1 MSIISNVLNK
11 FGYMS
16 RRDIDRRAKEIGTFS
31 HATGSM
37 FSTLNTGH
45 DKLKQP
51 YKQHAWVYSC
61 IRRLAMNVAG
71 VPFKLYSGDAN
82 NPRLIESGPLFDVF
96 NRPNNQW
103 TTTQMFEAVV
113 TFLSTGGTAVWVMD
127 RERETR
133 EPRDIWPYPKDKFKP
148 IYNNEDEL
156 MHWEFRKTST
166 KTLILQPYQ
175 VLLFK
180 YFNPYNNLWG
190 LAPLTAAIKSAEQ
203 DHLASNFNAAFFENG
218 AHVGGTVVFKRRLQ
232 PEQRKQYLNM
242 FDSKHKSAGNAFKT
256 AFLEGEVEYKE
267 RSVSHK
273 DMCFLEQKKWSRD
286 EICAVFGVPKAELS
300 IYEDINY
307 ATARSA
313 DKSFWTKTL
322 VPICRLI
329 ESVLQSH
336 FFSQLS
342 GKNIFGRFDFSV
354 VEALQ
359 EDFDKKVT
367 RAKTLWDMGVPFN
380 MINAKLDLGFEDIDS
395 GGQGYLPMGL
405 IEAGTTPPAV
415 AAAQGIPSEKSI
427 DGIKKIKGADV
438 IDPEFE
444 IVDKIIHTPAQEDQ
458 WRAFIKATGPMERKF
473 NESVRKYLDRVKKWM
488 GAQLAKYAKPKD
500 IPLSALKL
508 SAQWDKDLKSLA
520 GKYYQKL
527 AVSYGSVIEDNL
539 SKIGIEYTFN
549 VSNPVFVDRLKV
561 KKNKIVG
568 INDRMRE
575 KVTAKIANAAKV
587 NQTMNELQETIFGTM
602 KDTRARSLTIA
613 RTETAGVANELSYE
627 SYIDAGVKKHMWLAA
642 LDEVTRDSHLDAM
655 GLGPISI
662 GKVFGATGC
671 KFPGDSSGAPEE
683 VINCRCSLIAIK

>member
-1 MSIISNVLNK
+1 
-11 FGYMS
+11 
-16 RRDIDRRAKEIGTFS
+16 
-31 HATGSM
+31 
-37 FSTLNTGH
+37 
-45 DKLKQP
+45 
-51 YKQHAWVYSC
+51 
-61 IRRLAMNVAG
+61 
-71 VPFKLYSGDAN
+71 
-82 NPRLIESGPLFDVF
+82 
-96 NRPNNQW
+96 
-103 TTTQMFEAVV
+103 
-113 TFLSTGGTAVWVMD
+113 
-127 RERETR
+127 
-133 EPRDIWPYPKDKFKP
+133 
-148 IYNNEDEL
+148 
-156 MHWEFRKTST
+156 
-166 KTLILQPYQ
+166 
-175 VLLFK
+175 
-180 YFNPYNNLWG
+180 
-190 LAPLTAAIKSAEQ
+190 
-203 DHLASNFNAAFFENG
+203 
-218 AHVGGTVVFKRRLQ
+218 
-232 PEQRKQYLNM
+232 
-242 FDSKHKSAGNAFKT
+242 
-256 AFLEGEVEYKE
+256 
-267 RSVSHK
+267 
-273 DMCFLEQKKWSRD
+273 
-286 EICAVFGVPKAELS
+286 
-300 IYEDINY
+300 
-307 ATARSA
+307 
-313 DKSFWTKTL
+313 
-322 VPICRLI
+322 
-329 ESVLQSH
+329 
-336 FFSQLS
+336 
-342 GKNIFGRFDFSV
+342 
-354 VEALQ
+354 
-359 EDFDKKVT
+359 
-367 RAKTLWDMGVPFN
+367 
-380 MINAKLDLGFEDIDS
+380 
-395 GGQGYLPMGL
+395 
-405 IEAGTTPPAV
+405 V
-415 AAAQGIPSEKSI
+415 AAAQGIPSEKKLK
-427 DGIKKIKGADV
+427 GIKAKV

-444 IVDKIIHTPAQEDQ
+444 IVDKIIHTPEQEDQ

-549 VSNPVFVDRLKV
+549 VSNPVFVDRLKI